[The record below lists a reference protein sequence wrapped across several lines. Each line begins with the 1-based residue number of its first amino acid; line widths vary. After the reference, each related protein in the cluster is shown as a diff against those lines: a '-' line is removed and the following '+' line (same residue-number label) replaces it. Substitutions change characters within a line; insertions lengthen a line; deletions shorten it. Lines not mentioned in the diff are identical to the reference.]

1 MEKKL
6 PKTYQDIKAL
16 KIQGATAI
24 AKAIISALKNYGV
37 NYQPKTIKDWE
48 SNIKKAAFYLLSA
61 RPTEPLAQNGI
72 KFILLELK
80 KVKPKNTIQAKNC
93 LKKTT
98 DEFLHLMENA
108 AKLIIPFGRSIIKNN
123 DNVLTH
129 CHSWLVEQILISTK
143 KSNKKFQVFNTETR
157 PFFQGRITSK
167 QLVKAGVDTTM
178 ITDSSAGFLISR
190 HSGKNL
196 MIDKIIIG
204 ADAILKNGV
213 AINKIGSFG
222 IAVAAFT
229 EKVPIYVAAPLLK
242 FHPASWIKIEER
254 SPKEIWPQA
263 PKKLKIINFAFDL
276 IPPEYI
282 TGFITEFGIIKPKNL
297 RKILKK
303 YYPWILNNKQNYI

>member
-6 PKTYQDIKAL
+6 LKTYRDIKAL

-24 AKAIISALKNYGV
+24 AKAIIFTLRDYGI
-37 NYQPKTIKDWE
+37 NYQSKTIKEWE

-61 RPTEPLAQNGI
+61 RPTEPLAQNGV

-80 KVKPKNTIQAKNC
+80 KTKPKDTVQAKNC
-93 LKKTT
+93 LKKTS
-98 DEFLHLMENA
+98 DKFLHLIENA
-108 AKLIIPFGRSIIKNN
+108 AKLIIPFGKSIIKNN

-129 CHSWLVEQILISTK
+129 CHSWLVEQILISAK
-143 KSNKKFQVFNTETR
+143 KSNKRFRVFNTETR

-167 QLVKAGVDTTM
+167 QLIKSGVNTTM
-178 ITDSSAGFLISR
+178 VTDSSAGFLISR
-190 HSGKNL
+190 HSGKKI

-204 ADAILKNGV
+204 ADAILNNGET
-213 AINKIGSFG
+213 INKIGSFG

-254 SPKEIWPQA
+254 ASKEIWPQA
-263 PKKLKIINFAFDL
+263 PKKLKIVNFAFDL
-276 IPPEYI
+276 IPPKYI
-282 TGFITEFGIIKPKNL
+282 IGFITEFGIIKPKNL
-297 RKILKK
+297 RKTLKNK
-303 YYPWILNNKQNYI
+303 YPWILNNK

>member
-6 PKTYQDIKAL
+6 LKTYQDIKAL

-24 AKAIISALKNYGV
+24 AKAVISALRDYGI
-37 NYQPKTIKDWE
+37 NYQSKTIKDWE
-48 SNIKKAAFYLLSA
+48 LNIKKAAFYLLSA
-61 RPTEPLAQNGI
+61 RPTEPLAQNGV

-80 KVKPKNTIQAKNC
+80 KSKPKNTVQAKNY
-93 LKKTT
+93 LRKTT
-98 DEFLHLMENA
+98 DKFLRLIEKA
-108 AKLIIPFGRSIIKNN
+108 AKLIIPFGKSIIKNN

-129 CHSWLVEQILISTK
+129 CHSWLVEQILISAK
-143 KSNKKFQVFNTETR
+143 KSNKKFRVFNTETR

-167 QLVKAGVDTTM
+167 QLIKAGVDTTM
-178 ITDSSAGFLISR
+178 IIDSSAGFLISR
-190 HSGKNL
+190 HSGKKI

-204 ADAILKNGV
+204 ADAILKNGA

-229 EKVPIYVAAPLLK
+229 EKVPIYVTASLLK
-242 FHPASWIKIEER
+242 FRPTTWIKIEER

-263 PKKLKIINFAFDL
+263 PKKLKIVNFAFDL

-297 RKILKK
+297 RKTLKNK
-303 YYPWILNNKQNYI
+303 YSWIYE